1 MARGPSALSTG
12 RVCGRRG
19 HVVRSGSGNTGVLAA
34 INTPAR
40 RAGYIYRYK
49 QESQEGKL
57 LIQVYS
63 RGQEGR
69 LHIQVYRRGLRRAG
83 YIYRYI
89 AGVTGGQV
97 TYTGI

>member
-40 RAGYIYRYK
+40 RAGYIYRYIA
-49 QESQEGKL
+49 G
-57 LIQVYS
+57 V
-63 RGQEGR
+63 
-69 LHIQVYRRGLRRAG
+69 RRAG
-83 YIYRYI
+83 CIYRYI
-89 AGVTGGQV
+89 EGVLGGQV
-97 TYTGI
+97 TYTGK